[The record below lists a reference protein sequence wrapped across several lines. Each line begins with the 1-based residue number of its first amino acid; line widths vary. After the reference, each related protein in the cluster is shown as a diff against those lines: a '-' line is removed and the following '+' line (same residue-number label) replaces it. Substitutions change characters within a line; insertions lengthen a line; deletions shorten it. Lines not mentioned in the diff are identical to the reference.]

1 MPKRGISCGGLS
13 SRPSAEANG
22 CGSSPSS
29 TSPCSGCAPGLRAGS
44 RKPLQADSDLA
55 HLRQRPAASVEAV
68 GKERAILEGLERID
82 GLQRENA
89 PAEALLDAVRLLL
102 SDAEEWVREDP

>member
-1 MPKRGISCGGLS
+1 M
-13 SRPSAEANG
+13 
-22 CGSSPSS
+22 
-29 TSPCSGCAPGLRAGS
+29 
-44 RKPLQADSDLA
+44 
-55 HLRQRPAASVEAV
+55 

-102 SDAEEWVREDP
+102 SDAEEWVREDPAVPARATEAIERSSEALAAGKSRSETVLAMP